1 MAHTA
6 LLVTDVQKG
15 LFARETPGLQGPP
28 LRNLQGLPVDLRQGN
43 IVPTPYESDFF
54 DLVTCTGSVYLW
66 DDRRAGLREI
76 YRILVRGGSA
86 HLFEPHA
93 DVTAD
98 ERHRIREALRRETP
112 LRRVIGPVLI
122 GTAVG
127 TPHGTTSQHSPY
139 LVETEAL

>member
-1 MAHTA
+1 M
-6 LLVTDVQKG
+6 
-15 LFARETPGLQGPP
+15 
-28 LRNLQGLPVDLRQGN
+28 
-43 IVPTPYESDFF
+43 
-54 DLVTCTGSVYLW
+54 TCTGSLYLW

-93 DVTAD
+93 DGTAD

-112 LRRVIGPVLI
+112 LRRVIGPVFI
-122 GTAVG
+122 GTGVG

-139 LVETEAL
+139 LVETEAQAAHQQPDNEVMKHASQRVLGRCKGFIEKELSGWEAGI